1 MTDTCTVIRKYAGKD
16 ATGIYSSV
24 HPPSLL
30 THQLDADKMMGKLDP
45 KTPKDW
51 WKEKKANSEE
61 RLPENGTTSSAAVE
75 TASSADLP
83 PSAPTALAPSVP
95 ETQTKPP
102 LHTLISYHDFE
113 TVAQKCLTPKTWAFY
128 SSAATDTLTHQ
139 ANNSVYSRILLRP
152 RIMRDVRT
160 VSTSATI
167 LDQPATLPLF
177 VAPAAL
183 ARMAHPDG
191 ECAIARACAKAGI
204 PQCISTNASYPVN
217 DIVAAG
223 KSVVRNERPVY
234 GRKELGN
241 RIDPTFFFQL
251 YVDKDRS
258 KSEALLKNVEELGF
272 KGIFVTVDAAVPGKR
287 EADEKVGFA
296 TSISETEAVTSP
308 MTGEVGHSASKGGG
322 IARTMGGFI
331 DSSLNWKDVEW
342 LRKST
347 KLPLVLKG
355 VMHWADAVKA
365 ARMGLDGVLLSN
377 HGGRNLDTSPPSLLT
392 LLELQQNAPWLFEKL
407 EVYVDGGIK
416 RGTDIFKALCLGA
429 TAVSVGRGVLY
440 SVHYGE
446 EGTSHFVEVLR
457 DEFETTMRLCG
468 VTSLE
473 ELGPH
478 LVSTAD
484 IDHLVTKGMEHPWI
498 KGRAKSRL

>member
-1 MTDTCTVIRKYAGKD
+1 
-16 ATGIYSSV
+16 
-24 HPPSLL
+24 
-30 THQLDADKMMGKLDP
+30 MMGKLDP
-45 KTPKDW
+45 NTPSDW
-51 WKEKKANSEE
+51 WKEKRDSPSNNNES
-61 RLPENGTTSSAAVE
+61 TTSTTSVTAVSAPDLPASAPAAP
-75 TASSADLP
+75 ASSV
-83 PSAPTALAPSVP
+83 T
-95 ETQTKPP
+95 ETMAKPP

-113 TVAQKCLTPKTWAFY
+113 AAAQKSLTPKTWAFY

-139 ANNSVYSRILLRP
+139 QNNSIYNRILLRP
-152 RIMRDVRT
+152 RVMRDVRT
-160 VSTSATI
+160 ISTSATI
-167 LDQPATLPLF
+167 LDQPLALPLF

-204 PQCISTNASYPVN
+204 AECISTNASYPVD

-223 KSVVRNERPVY
+223 KSVSRNDRPIF
-234 GRKELGN
+234 GKKELGN

-258 KSEALLKNVEELGF
+258 KSEALLRKVEDLGV

-296 TSISETEAVTSP
+296 TSVSETEAVTSP
-308 MTGEVGHSASKGGG
+308 MSGRVGKSDAKGGG

-331 DSSLNWKDVEW
+331 DSSLNWKDIAW

-365 ARMGLDGVLLSN
+365 ASMGLEGVLLSN
-377 HGGRNLDTSPPSLLT
+377 HGARNLDTSPPSLLT
-392 LLELQQNAPWLFEKL
+392 LLELQLNAPWVFDKL
-407 EVYVDGGIK
+407 EVYVDGGVK

-429 TAVSVGRGVLY
+429 TAVSIGRGVLY
-440 SVHYGE
+440 SVQYGE
-446 EGTSHFVEVLR
+446 EGVSRFIDVLR

-468 VTSLE
+468 VTSLD

-484 IDHLVTKGMEHPWI
+484 VEHLVTKGMEHPWI
-498 KGRAKSRL
+498 KGKAKSRL